1 MRVAQ
6 GMAMQRPVKGR
17 REKHS
22 APAQQL
28 MAISHLFG
36 RVVIPAD
43 GKDGLSQATERH
55 QEIAHDADGLRRGL
69 GLVVEIARKQHCV
82 AFFSQFHRLA
92 KHGPLVLQQTETIE
106 PAPDMQIGQMQK
118 RMRFLPSAQTQRP
131 AGLWYLFF
139 SKRQYARIF
148 PFQRKC

>member
-1 MRVAQ
+1 
-6 GMAMQRPVKGR
+6 MQRPVKGR

-36 RVVIPAD
+36 RVVIPTD

-55 QEIAHDADGLRRGL
+55 QEIAHDTDGLRRGL

-82 AFFSQFHRLA
+82 AFFSQFHRLTQ
-92 KHGPLVLQQTETIE
+92 HGPLVLQQTETIE

-118 RMRFLPSAQTQRP
+118 THEAPPFRP
-131 AGLWYLFF
+131 GPKAGRAMVPLFF
-139 SKRQYARIF
+139 
-148 PFQRKC
+148 RKDNTRVSSLFSANVVE